1 MQKIYS
7 LLRSNKQ
14 SGPYSLEELLQL
26 NLKPFDLVWVEGK
39 SAGWSYPTEIEALK
53 MYVSEAPKPITKK
66 ETAANSVEPTSPP
79 VISTNEKIIRS
90 RPTSQHIYISFPAG
104 KQIVSD
110 DVTVKYPINYS
121 DESPEAKLER
131 KAQELKNKI
140 QAFAEKKN
148 TPKADNEIDTKYS
161 RSLDDI
167 KEEYSSWLSQ
177 QRKKRK
183 YFPLKY
189 IVPAVIV
196 SILFIATYYFFPF
209 FFDNEQKQPT
219 VLATQN
225 IDTTLPGTNN
235 SLPEEESIPPKEKRY
250 KANKLSPKI
259 QEKISSARPERIYTS
274 EEIDKVDAYLDSFNK
289 ASEKQ
294 NIEDADIAHQQTA
307 IKSDGT
313 RQNTKRNS
321 DPVTTQISQ
330 TDNDSTP
337 FAELLKLSES
347 TGSGTPHLNLYNN
360 SNKYIKF
367 VAVDVHYYK
376 ANQQLLKKKTFYFND
391 IPPKSSA
398 RLYLPQEKNAAS
410 VKYQMGLISTDNGL
424 YYASQ

>member
-7 LLRSNKQ
+7 LLRSNKR

-53 MYVSEAPKPITKK
+53 MYVSEVPKPIGKK
-66 ETAANSVEPTSPP
+66 ETANSVEPTSPP
-79 VISTNEKIIRS
+79 VISTNEKTIPS

-110 DVTVKYPINYS
+110 DVAAKYPINS
-121 DESPEAKLER
+121 PDESPEAKLER

-148 TPKADNEIDTKYS
+148 NPKPDNEIDTKYS

-183 YFPLKY
+183 YFPSKY
-189 IVPAVIV
+189 IVPAVIG

-209 FFDNEQKQPT
+209 SSKDEAKKTPA
-219 VLATQN
+219 LPTQN
-225 IDTTLPGTNN
+225 TDRFLPATDRD
-235 SLPEEESIPPKEKRY
+235 LAEEKIIKPKREFPKE
-250 KANKLSPKI
+250 NKTSAKI
-259 QEKISSARPERIYTS
+259 QKKTPPAKPSRIYTS
-274 EEIDKVDAYLDSFNK
+274 EEIDKVDIYLDSLNK

-294 NIEDADIAHQQTA
+294 NIENDDAQQTA
-307 IKSDGT
+307 IKSDGI
-313 RQNTKRNS
+313 RQSSKRNS
-321 DPVTTQISQ
+321 DPATTQTSQ
-330 TDNDSTP
+330 IDNDSTP

-391 IPPKSSA
+391 ISPKSSA